1 MLPKQIH
8 IRRFLCAA
16 IILYSSGLVTA
27 AADRFGEWSLE
38 QMRGTVHTLSF
49 KQSMPL
55 DNKNATSELAFACD
69 ENDKSKSVGSI
80 LIPFERTY
88 ENQDPDVTV
97 LIQKNPEQYESSDL
111 SQEWRNGFDYIFLDS
126 QDDVN
131 DLVSFLR
138 ANEGHGLKSV
148 HFSFSAHADGSP
160 ERLNHIIINLSG
172 FSDGFN
178 ALQTACAG

>member
-16 IILYSSGLVTA
+16 IILYSSGPVA

-49 KQSMPL
+49 KQSIPL

-69 ENDKSKSVGSI
+69 ENDKSKSVGAI
-80 LIPFERTY
+80 LIPFEKTY

-97 LIQKNPEQYESSDL
+97 LIQKNREQYEPSDL

-131 DLVSFLR
+131 ALVSFLR

-148 HFSFSAHADGSP
+148 HFSFSGHADGSP
-160 ERLNHIIINLSG
+160 ERLNHIVINLSG